1 LQNTYTKGSTFFR
14 CCAWNFQLKKTHLYM
29 HKSACLLLVSSAI
42 LLLSIASCSNDKPA
56 EQVAEVKP
64 DNPAKA
70 DFGGFESQV
79 KWGEHLVTIGGCND
93 CHTPKKFG
101 PQGMMPND
109 SLKLSGHVAG
119 SPLPKIDRKMLQQ
132 NHLFASNDMTVY
144 LGPWGVSYAAN
155 LTPDSTGIGA
165 WKEEQFI
172 TAIRKGITK
181 GLPGSRPM
189 LPPMPWPGV
198 AQIDSTDQEYSSCA
212 FAPGKLGSAHT
223 NGPA

>member
-1 LQNTYTKGSTFFR
+1 MRF
-14 CCAWNFQLKKTHLYM
+14 
-29 HKSACLLLVSSAI
+29 SALLPISSLMI
-42 LLLSIASCSNDKPA
+42 MLSAASCSNDKPA
-56 EQVAEVKP
+56 EQQAEVKP
-64 DNPAKA
+64 TEPAKT
-70 DFGGFESQV
+70 DFGGYESQA

-101 PQGMMPND
+101 PQGMTLND

-119 SPLPKIDRKMLQQ
+119 APMPKIDRKMLQE
-132 NHLFASNDMTVY
+132 NHLFASDDMTIY
-144 LGPWGVSYAAN
+144 IGPWGVSYAAN

-165 WKEEQFI
+165 WTEEQFI

-198 AQIDSTDQEYSSCA
+198 AQMSDPELKA
-212 FAPGKLGSAHT
+212 VFAYLKSIPPIKNT
-223 NGPA
+223 VPAPLPPVK